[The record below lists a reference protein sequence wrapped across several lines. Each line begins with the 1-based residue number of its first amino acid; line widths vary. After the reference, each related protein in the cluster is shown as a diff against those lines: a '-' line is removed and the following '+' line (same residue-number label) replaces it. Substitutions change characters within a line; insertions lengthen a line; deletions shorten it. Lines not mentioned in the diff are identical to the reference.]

1 MLREY
6 WTHIS
11 AFNTIPLVYCGAHGY
26 NWRAYQDIP
35 LPWSHFANISFPN
48 TSDPLFFPLVESLIK
63 MESQGL
69 QDKVDALT
77 QALKESEDHQAVI
90 REKFISLSEKYAN
103 EKEEN
108 ARRVEE
114 YEAARYE
121 SAERLISLEK
131 LMKRLEGK
139 VGPSTGSTDN
149 SAPSSNHED
158 HPSPSNVPLLQVPID
173 CSSVAN
179 QVKVQVEHLVRADAN
194 LTIGKIKA
202 FSGSFAKPDE
212 VKFDEWLRQVEG
224 VLEDGISEK
233 TRKQAIMNSLRSP
246 ALDFVKAV
254 GEVSS
259 REILVQL
266 EAMYDCSSSGV
277 KLLQDFFKMKRD
289 PAESAAD
296 YLQRLG
302 VQISKVARK
311 GGVAADHRDETLL
324 THFIS
329 TCDSEQLREVLHV
342 KYESSTPSQHDLLKE
357 VRKTEEVFGLKV
369 PEKTNKMKLHAQS
382 VHRSDELSS
391 LKNQLSMMQARMEKM
406 DTSLTGKAVAAC
418 NHCSSHSFLQ
428 SVEPARK
435 QTTSFRRQSQ
445 LRNRQ
450 QSRQYQAG
458 IQRNS
463 PNPQVFCYNCGEK
476 DGHFKQDCKNPPNAA
491 LVFKLLKE
499 RQAQVDLNWQRLQ

>member
-1 MLREY
+1 
-6 WTHIS
+6 
-11 AFNTIPLVYCGAHGY
+11 
-26 NWRAYQDIP
+26 
-35 LPWSHFANISFPN
+35 
-48 TSDPLFFPLVESLIK
+48 

-103 EKEEN
+103 EKEGN
-108 ARRVEE
+108 GRRVEE

-179 QVKVQVEHLVRADAN
+179 QVKVQVEHLVRANAN

-202 FSGSFAKPDE
+202 FSGSSVKPGE

-259 REILVQL
+259 REILIQL
-266 EAMYDCSSSGV
+266 EAMYGCSSSGV

-302 VQISKVARK
+302 IQISKVARK

-329 TCDSEQLREVLHV
+329 TGDSEQLRQVLHV

-369 PEKTNKMKLHAQS
+369 PEKTKVKSHAQS
-382 VHRSDELSS
+382 VHQSDELSS

-406 DTSLTGKAVAAC
+406 DSRLTGKAC

-428 SVEPARK
+428 SVKPARN

-450 QSRQYQAG
+450 Q

-463 PNPQVFCYNCGEK
+463 PNPLVFCYNCGEK

-491 LVFKLLKE
+491 LVFKLLNE
-499 RQAQVDLNWQRLQ
+499 RQVQADLNWQRLQ

>member
-1 MLREY
+1 
-6 WTHIS
+6 
-11 AFNTIPLVYCGAHGY
+11 
-26 NWRAYQDIP
+26 
-35 LPWSHFANISFPN
+35 
-48 TSDPLFFPLVESLIK
+48 

-77 QALKESEDHQAVI
+77 QALKESEDLQAEI
-90 REKFISLSEKYAN
+90 REKFISLSEKYDN

-114 YEAARYE
+114 YEAARSE
-121 SAERLISLEK
+121 SAERFMTLEK
-131 LMKRLEGK
+131 LMKRLEEK
-139 VGPSTGSTDN
+139 VDPSTGSTDN
-149 SAPSSNHED
+149 SAPSPNHD
-158 HPSPSNVPLLQVPID
+158 DQSSSNVPLLQVPID
-173 CSSVAN
+173 CSSIAK

-202 FSGSFAKPDE
+202 FSGSSVKPGE

-224 VLEDGISEK
+224 VLEDGIPEK

-246 ALDFVKAV
+246 ALDFVKAM
-254 GEVSS
+254 GEVSL
-259 REILVQL
+259 REILEQL
-266 EAMYDCSSSGV
+266 EAMYGCSSSGV

-289 PAESAAD
+289 PAESGAD

-329 TCDSEQLREVLHV
+329 TCDSEQLRQVLHV

-369 PEKTNKMKLHAQS
+369 PEKTKVKSHAQS
-382 VHRSDELSS
+382 VHQSDELSS

-406 DTSLTGKAVAAC
+406 DSRLTGKAC

-435 QTTSFRRQSQ
+435 QTTSLRRQSQ

-463 PNPQVFCYNCGEK
+463 PNPLVFCYNCGEK

-491 LVFKLLKE
+491 LVFKLLNE
-499 RQAQVDLNWQRLQ
+499 RQAQADLNWQRLQ

>member
-1 MLREY
+1 
-6 WTHIS
+6 
-11 AFNTIPLVYCGAHGY
+11 
-26 NWRAYQDIP
+26 
-35 LPWSHFANISFPN
+35 
-48 TSDPLFFPLVESLIK
+48 
-63 MESQGL
+63 MESREL

-77 QALKESEDHQAVI
+77 QALKESEDLQAET
-90 REKFISLSEKYAN
+90 REKFISLSEKYDN

-114 YEAARYE
+114 YEAERSE
-121 SAERLISLEK
+121 SAERLITLEK
-131 LMKRLEGK
+131 LMKRLEEK
-139 VGPSTGSTDN
+139 VDPSTRSTDN
-149 SAPSSNHED
+149 SAPSPNHGD
-158 HPSPSNVPLLQVPID
+158 QSSSNVPLLQVPID
-173 CSSVAN
+173 CSSIAK

-202 FSGSFAKPDE
+202 FSGSSVKPGE

-224 VLEDGISEK
+224 VLEDGIPEK

-246 ALDFVKAV
+246 ALDFVKAM

-259 REILVQL
+259 REILEQL
-266 EAMYDCSSSGV
+266 EAMYGCSSSGV

-329 TCDSEQLREVLHV
+329 TCDSEQLRQVLHV

-369 PEKTNKMKLHAQS
+369 PEKTNKVKSHAQS
-382 VHRSDELSS
+382 VHQSDEMSS

-406 DTSLTGKAVAAC
+406 DTRLTGKAC
-418 NHCSSHSFLQ
+418 DHCTSHSFLQ
-428 SVEPARK
+428 SVQPPRN

-450 QSRQYQAG
+450 Q

-463 PNPQVFCYNCGEK
+463 PNPLVFCYNCGEK

-491 LVFKLLKE
+491 LVFKLLNE
-499 RQAQVDLNWQRLQ
+499 RQAQADLNRQRLQ

>member
-1 MLREY
+1 
-6 WTHIS
+6 
-11 AFNTIPLVYCGAHGY
+11 
-26 NWRAYQDIP
+26 
-35 LPWSHFANISFPN
+35 
-48 TSDPLFFPLVESLIK
+48 
-63 MESQGL
+63 MESQEL
-69 QDKVDALT
+69 QKKVNALT
-77 QALKESEDHQAVI
+77 QALKESEDLQAVI
-90 REKFISLSEKYAN
+90 REKFISLSEKYDN

-114 YEAARYE
+114 YEVARSE
-121 SAERLISLEK
+121 SAERFMTLEK
-131 LMKRLEGK
+131 LMKRLEEK
-139 VGPSTGSTDN
+139 VDPSTGGTDN
-149 SAPSSNHED
+149 SAPSPNHED
-158 HPSPSNVPLLQVPID
+158 QSSSNVPLLQVPID
-173 CSSVAN
+173 CSSIAK
-179 QVKVQVEHLVRADAN
+179 QVKVQVEHLVRANAN

-202 FSGSFAKPDE
+202 FSGSSVKPGE

-233 TRKQAIMNSLRSP
+233 TRKQATMNSLRSP
-246 ALDFVKAV
+246 ALDFVKAM

-259 REILVQL
+259 REILEQL
-266 EAMYDCSSSGV
+266 EAMYGCSSSGK

-329 TCDSEQLREVLHV
+329 TCDSEQLRQVLHV

-369 PEKTNKMKLHAQS
+369 PEKTKVKSHGQS
-382 VHRSDELSS
+382 VHQSDELNS

-406 DTSLTGKAVAAC
+406 DSRLTGKAC
-418 NHCSSHSFLQ
+418 NHWTSHSFSQ
-428 SVEPARK
+428 SVKLARN

-450 QSRQYQAG
+450 Q

-463 PNPQVFCYNCGEK
+463 PNPLVFCYNCGEK

-491 LVFKLLKE
+491 LVFKLLNE
-499 RQAQVDLNWQRLQ
+499 RQAQADLNWQRLQ